1 MSFMLTAISVSY
13 TIKIQLKVMAS
24 TKQTSSSS
32 HQKETCSCQDIVD
45 KLTPCQDIADKLTP
59 CQDIA
64 DKLTPCQ
71 DIADKLTPCQDIAD
85 KLTPCQ
91 DIADKLTPLTLNIT
105 HSHKVTTISSL
116 IS

>member
-32 HQKETCSCQDIVD
+32 HQKETCSCQDI
-45 KLTPCQDIADKLTP
+45 
-59 CQDIA
+59 
-64 DKLTPCQ
+64 
-71 DIADKLTPCQDIAD
+71 AD

-91 DIADKLTPLTLNIT
+91 DIADKLTPLALNIT

>member
-1 MSFMLTAISVSY
+1 
-13 TIKIQLKVMAS
+13 MAS

-32 HQKETCSCQDIVD
+32 HQKENCS
-45 KLTPCQDIADKLTP
+45 CQDIADKLTP

-71 DIADKLTPCQDIAD
+71 DIADKLTPCQDIAV
-85 KLTPCQ
+85 
-91 DIADKLTPLTLNIT
+91 KLTPLALNIT
-105 HSHKVTTISSL
+105 HSHKVTTRSTL

>member
-59 CQDIA
+59 
-64 DKLTPCQ
+64 
-71 DIADKLTPCQDIAD
+71 
-85 KLTPCQ
+85 
-91 DIADKLTPLTLNIT
+91 LTLNIT
-105 HSHKVTTISSL
+105 HSHKVTTRSSL

>member
-1 MSFMLTAISVSY
+1 
-13 TIKIQLKVMAS
+13 MAS

-85 KLTPCQ
+85 KLTP
-91 DIADKLTPLTLNIT
+91 LTLNIT

>member
-1 MSFMLTAISVSY
+1 MSFMLTAISVSC

-59 CQDIA
+59 
-64 DKLTPCQ
+64 
-71 DIADKLTPCQDIAD
+71 
-85 KLTPCQ
+85 
-91 DIADKLTPLTLNIT
+91 LTLNIT

>member
-32 HQKETCSCQDIVD
+32 HQKETCS
-45 KLTPCQDIADKLTP
+45 
-59 CQDIA
+59 
-64 DKLTPCQ
+64 CQ

>member
-32 HQKETCSCQDIVD
+32 HQKETCSCQDI
-45 KLTPCQDIADKLTP
+45 
-59 CQDIA
+59 
-64 DKLTPCQ
+64 
-71 DIADKLTPCQDIAD
+71 AD

-91 DIADKLTPLTLNIT
+91 DIADKLTPLALNIT
-105 HSHKVTTISSL
+105 HSHKVTTRSSL

>member
-59 CQDIA
+59 
-64 DKLTPCQ
+64 
-71 DIADKLTPCQDIAD
+71 
-85 KLTPCQ
+85 
-91 DIADKLTPLTLNIT
+91 LTLNIT